1 MKNSTK
7 RFALCLLGFGVLTL
21 FGCGGGGSTLT
32 PSPSEVPGAST
43 TTTTTPSPSEVPG
56 ASTTT
61 TSTTT
66 MTVTPSLGKFSAGTV
81 VKLNKIDET
90 LLSSGTID
98 ATGTATLS
106 LVNYTTGPILVTVVG
121 AAGVT
126 YFDEG
131 TNAQVAFGPNA
142 ALQALLPTS
151 QNSVG
156 VTALTNAATAMLA
169 AETGGISAATA
180 ATINTAN
187 YKMAVAFGL
196 PDILQSP
203 NPVGAAASADADKL
217 DLAKPADR
225 YALVLAAFA
234 KTSTAG
240 NPAQKS
246 LALALDMKDGI
257 LDGKDGKSTTPSAML
272 ANAATPAAM
281 VAAYQTA
288 ARAYAN
294 AASQVIAANTPMV
307 MTANV
312 TAVQVMAYQSE
323 ISQAKALFAELRTT
337 LSSFSNGSTGFLDTE
352 AVRMQADVDASVAPS
367 TSLVQDRIMAFS
379 DAAKAFDAATRYTTN
394 TQNGFTGVDLFPIT
408 GSPALYRETGSIPAA
423 IGGYGTY
430 SICWTPT
437 KAAPSSTGG
446 TITCAY
452 AGASSTFGLAAP
464 AVSNSGS
471 NSTLPPLRMLA
482 APAVSISGSNSTLP
496 PLRMMVYT
504 LTGNGSGQYSYTATR
519 YNRVVNNDYTLG
531 AITIPDLP
539 TGSGTLSTSENE
551 VSFSGTFPPSAYS
564 PSTGLPTAGI
574 DTLTIAATRTAMSAA
589 NTYYYAL
596 SGSVSTSQLSDATKP
611 VSLSL
616 DSGSYIATDE
626 TDRAATGTIK
636 PLGVKFVGTAKTAAT
651 KANGSFELKTFVA
664 DKSGTLSPTSL
675 TFEGSLSDIRSTV
688 AEADRLVLAGKIAA
702 TVTGLENYDPRL
714 PKSNANYFRPSL
726 TFTGTVQ
733 GPARPLLKLV
743 LTVAETGSSPTV
755 NFIGTVGLDYSYGT
769 VRITGSGVANAD
781 SNTSAMTLSNQD
793 GIAIATRTGLV
804 TKSGNTLAT
813 IANDMVNYADGTSES
828 LK

>member
-1 MKNSTK
+1 MKTPL
-7 RFALCLLGFGVLTL
+7 RLFALLLLNVGTVTL
-21 FGCGGGGSTLT
+21 YGCGGGGGSTLT
-32 PSPSEVPGAST
+32 SSPTGVPSTTPTTSTTPTAPT
-43 TTTTTPSPSEVPG
+43 TTT
-56 ASTTT
+56 
-61 TSTTT
+61 TTT
-66 MTVTPSLGKFSAGTV
+66 MTVTPSLGRFSAGTV
-81 VKLNKIDET
+81 IKLTKLDDT
-90 LLSSGTID
+90 LLSSGAVD
-98 ATGTATLS
+98 AAGNATLS
-106 LVNYTTGPILVTVVG
+106 LASYTTGPILVTVVG
-121 AAGVT
+121 ALGVT

-142 ALQALLPTS
+142 TLQAVLPASQTS
-151 QNSVG
+151 TG

-180 ATINTAN
+180 TTIKTAN
-187 YKMAVAFGL
+187 YKIAVAFDI
-196 PDILQSP
+196 PDILQAP
-203 NPVGAAASADADKL
+203 NPVGAVTSADSDKL

-240 NPAQKS
+240 TAAEKS

-257 LDGKDGKSTTPSAML
+257 LDSKDGKSTTPNAIL
-272 ANAATPAAM
+272 ANAVTPTAM
-281 VAAYQTA
+281 AAAYQTA
-288 ARAYAN
+288 ARAFAST
-294 AASQVIAANTPMV
+294 ASQVIAANTPMV

-312 TAVQVMAYQSE
+312 AAVQVMPYQSE

-423 IGGYGTY
+423 IGGYGAY

-452 AGASSTFGLAAP
+452 AGASSTFG
-464 AVSNSGS
+464 
-471 NSTLPPLRMLA
+471 LA

-539 TGSGTLSTSENE
+539 TGSGTLSTWENE

-564 PSTGLPTAGI
+564 PSTGLPSAGI

-675 TFEGSLSDIRSTV
+675 TFEGSLSDIRLSV

-702 TVTGLENYDPRL
+702 TVTNLENYDSKM